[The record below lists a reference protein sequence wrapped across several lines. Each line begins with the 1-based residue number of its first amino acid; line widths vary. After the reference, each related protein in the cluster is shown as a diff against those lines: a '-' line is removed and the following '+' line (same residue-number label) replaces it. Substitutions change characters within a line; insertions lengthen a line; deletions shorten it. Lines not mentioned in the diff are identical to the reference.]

1 MPGLQRRNGI
11 FLQCVTVVVYIELE
25 HHGVK
30 KKKKSTM
37 EKTKVDIIQ
46 LKYKLFPT
54 LLDVK
59 ANASV
64 QLKKQQ

>member
-1 MPGLQRRNGI
+1 MGL
-11 FLQCVTVVVYIELE
+11 
-25 HHGVK
+25 K